1 MGSIFALMAALGF
14 SLSNVMIKK
23 GTTKASKN
31 NGAFVSILITALL
44 SGIIFIIV
52 GLSNGFP
59 IINTKGV
66 SWFIIAGI
74 LTTFLGRTLLYNSIQ
89 YLGSIKATAIKR
101 LNPFFAVILGVLLLS
116 EPFTLSLFIGMTLIF
131 GSFGILLYD
140 NYQANNLKSS
150 ESETAASV
158 DAEASSANKKI
169 WKNVNLKK
177 IISFSYIYGIL
188 SAVCYAFG
196 YVARKIGLAE
206 IPEPFFGA
214 MLGAGVGTILFV
226 ITALFRER
234 YRVSVVA
241 TFTKLEI
248 WLIFAGLFSSLG
260 QIFYFLALS
269 KIEVSR
275 VALIAST
282 EVIFTILLSMVFLR
296 KVESYNR
303 LVIFAALMGMAGAMV
318 LAIG

>member
-1 MGSIFALMAALGF
+1 MGSLFALMAALGF

-44 SGIIFIIV
+44 SGIIFIFV

-59 IINTKGV
+59 NLNTKGV
-66 SWFIIAGI
+66 IWFIIAGV

-89 YLGSIKATAIKR
+89 YLGSVKATAIKR
-101 LNPFFAVILGVLLLS
+101 LNPFFAVILGVLLLN
-116 EPFTLSLFIGMTLIF
+116 EPFTLTLFIGMSLIF
-131 GSFGILLYD
+131 SSFGILIYD
-140 NYQANNLKSS
+140 NYKASNSNLSKK
-150 ESETAASV
+150 ETAASL
-158 DAEASSANKKI
+158 DAGNSTVVNKG
-169 WKNVNLKK
+169 WRRFNLKK
-177 IISFSYIYGIL
+177 LISLSYMYGIL

-214 MLGAGVGTILFV
+214 MLGAGVGAILFV

-234 YRVSVVA
+234 YRVSVIT
-241 TFTKLEI
+241 TFTKFEI
-248 WLIFAGLFSSLG
+248 FLILAGLFSSLG
-260 QIFYFLALS
+260 QICYFLALS

-282 EVIFTILLSMVFLR
+282 EVIFTILLSMVLLR
-296 KVESYNR
+296 KVEKHSR
-303 LVIFAALMGMAGAMV
+303 VVIFAALLGMAGAMV
-318 LAIG
+318 LAVG